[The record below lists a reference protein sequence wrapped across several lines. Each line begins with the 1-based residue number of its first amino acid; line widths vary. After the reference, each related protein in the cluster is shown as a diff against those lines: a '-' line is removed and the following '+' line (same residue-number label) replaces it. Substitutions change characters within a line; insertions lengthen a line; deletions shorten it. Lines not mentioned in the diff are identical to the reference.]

1 MTTRSRRR
9 LAAPARLAAAALLT
23 IAAAVLA
30 TTACGG
36 AGADTLVLYSPHGRE
51 LLAVVEEAY
60 EAKNPGLDVRW
71 LDMGSQEVYDRV
83 RSERSNPQADV
94 WFGGPST
101 IFARGAEEGLLE
113 PYRPDWAD
121 AIAADLA
128 DPEDRY
134 FAVYRTAP
142 VILYNEVAV
151 TGDAVPRDWE
161 DLLAQRF
168 DDEIVIRDPLASGT
182 MRTFFG
188 MILARSAQRTGTPI
202 EGFRWLARLDT
213 ATKEYVLNPALM
225 VEKLQ
230 RQEGLVTVWELTD
243 ALWQVERG
251 TPLSYVF
258 PTSGTPI
265 IADAVGVVA
274 GAPHA
279 AEAQRFIDWIGS
291 PEAQILAAERSFRLP
306 ARNDLPRDEMPAWA
320 GEVIDG
326 IVPADVDRG
335 LIARFGDDW
344 MRTWDREIR
353 GRGAAYLAETA
364 PAPAAAD

>member
-1 MTTRSRRR
+1 MDSPRSRRPVALLV
-9 LAAPARLAAAALLT
+9 LALAAASL
-23 IAAAVLA
+23 AA
-30 TTACGG
+30 TACGG
-36 AGADTLVLYSPHGRE
+36 GADTLVLYSPHGRE

-60 EAKNPGLDVRW
+60 EAKHPGLDVRW

-83 RSERSNPQADV
+83 RSERANPQADV

-113 PYRPDWAD
+113 AYRPQWAD
-121 AIAADLA
+121 AVPAELA

-142 VILYNEVAV
+142 VILYNAAAV
-151 TGDAVPRDWE
+151 TGEAVPRDWE
-161 DLLAQRF
+161 DLLAPRF
-168 DDEIVIRDPLASGT
+168 ADRIVVRDPLASGT

-188 MILARSAQRTGTPI
+188 MVLARSVERTGTPT
-202 EGFRWLARLDT
+202 EGFRWLARLDE
-213 ATKEYVLNPALM
+213 ATREYVLNPALM
-225 VEKLQ
+225 IEKLQ

-265 IADAVGVVA
+265 IADAVGLVA
-274 GAPHA
+274 GAPHPEA
-279 AEAQRFIDWIGS
+279 AQRFIEWIGGT
-291 PEAQILAAERSFRLP
+291 EAQVLAAERSFRLP

-320 GEVIDG
+320 AEVMDD
-326 IVPADVDRG
+326 IVPSDVDRR

-353 GRGAAYLAETA
+353 GQGAGYLAATA
-364 PAPAAAD
+364 PAAREPGGR